1 MGLVLNPGGPHF
13 CWRDKTVLV
22 WSHFPLHSNA
32 RVLLGKWSDSL
43 SQTLFLDQ
51 VSPNFFV
58 LHNVIVAG
66 YVIFYEIN
74 KFFESILY
82 IIFSLLTKW
91 LRGPD

>member
-1 MGLVLNPGGPHF
+1 
-13 CWRDKTVLV
+13 
-22 WSHFPLHSNA
+22 
-32 RVLLGKWSDSL
+32 LLGKWSDSL

-58 LHNVIVAG
+58 LYNVIVAG